1 MTMLGLCKTLM
12 RILLLCLFSHL
23 ALAEQ
28 GLFWKAESGTGKPIY
43 LFGTI
48 HADDNRVTDFSPLV
62 LASLKSVDA
71 FMMEADA
78 PQDPTILQTKDAD
91 IKTSLSAK
99 ELDTLYA
106 LADFHVMH
114 RNVALR
120 TKPWLLAVI
129 FDSAKPLTP
138 YAQDNL
144 LMRLAEDYGKEVQGI
159 ESASEHFSVMD
170 ALSRDQQITFLRQV
184 LKRSAQ
190 EKARN
195 YEHLIK
201 AYIKGDLNK
210 LAILNE
216 QITGSLLPKPLWAEI
231 RVKLLDERNVL
242 MAERV
247 LAKATDKSLFV
258 AVGASH
264 LAGKTGLIVALKNA
278 GYTLQA
284 LH

>member
-1 MTMLGLCKTLM
+1 MLGLCKTLM

>member
-1 MTMLGLCKTLM
+1 MLGLCKTLM

-264 LAGKTGLIVALKNA
+264 LAGKTGLIAALKNA

>member
-210 LAILNE
+210 LATLNE
-216 QITGSLLPKPLWAEI
+216 QITGSLLPKPLWAEM

-264 LAGKTGLIVALKNA
+264 LAGKTGLIAALKNA

>member
-264 LAGKTGLIVALKNA
+264 LAGKTGLIAALKNA

>member
-1 MTMLGLCKTLM
+1 MLGLCKTLM

-210 LAILNE
+210 LATLNE
-216 QITGSLLPKPLWAEI
+216 QITGSLLPKPLWAEM

-264 LAGKTGLIVALKNA
+264 LAGKTGLIAALKNA